1 MDEIM
6 ESKPPP
12 VCSLSSAPNIESPLS
27 LDCLE
32 ASLVGKDKGE
42 AKVAADGHS
51 LNPAFETMKM
61 QTSDVCHKNFVI
73 FDYCKGQ
80 NTVIL
85 HPSWLQSLP
94 HQSLVEPGPLWEV
107 NRFLDSYEDFNSK
120 CGKAMFGF
128 HSHEAL
134 TPVLRPV
141 LEVQPKSCNMQNCG
155 LIDVPT
161 YEALN
166 LKKQALEINTHVDEG
181 ESLSSDFHEN
191 TEEINAL
198 LSSDDELSTGYS
210 PSDGASYS
218 ETMKSSC
225 ADIASRKRQREEF
238 AVEEVDDADSASG
251 KLVQD
256 HSPLVI
262 RGSES
267 SNSLQVLSNSNPKAI
282 RSDVGRSYP
291 PSKNIISY
299 VSEQAS
305 ANHRQHAASQS
316 PGMFGELGLGDCS
329 KRIKM
334 KSNVQQLRNVIPG
347 GKFLDTAGL
356 LGRTIHYV
364 KCLQNKQRGLDA
376 ARKSAKAMHQIG

>member
-12 VCSLSSAPNIESPLS
+12 VCSLSSAPNIESLLS
-27 LDCLE
+27 VDCLE
-32 ASLVGKDKGE
+32 ATHIGKDKGE
-42 AKVAADGHS
+42 AKAAADGHS
-51 LNPAFETMKM
+51 LNPAFGTTKM
-61 QTSDVCHKNFVI
+61 QTSNVCHKNFVI

-94 HQSLVEPGPLWEV
+94 HQSLVEPGPMWEV
-107 NRFLDSYEDFNSK
+107 NRFLDSYEDFSSK
-120 CGKAMFGF
+120 FGEVMIGF

-134 TPVLRPV
+134 TPALGPV
-141 LEVQPKSCNMQNCG
+141 LKVQPKSRNMQNCG
-155 LIDVPT
+155 LIDVASCET
-161 YEALN
+161 LN
-166 LKKQALEINTHVDEG
+166 LKKQALETKTYVDEG

-198 LSSDDELSTGYS
+198 LSSDDELSTGHS
-210 PSDGASYS
+210 PSDGASYG
-218 ETMKSSC
+218 ETMKGSC

-238 AVEEVDDADSASG
+238 AVEEVDADSASG

-256 HSPLVI
+256 HTPLVM
-262 RGSES
+262 RGPES
-267 SNSLQVLSNSNPKAI
+267 SNSLLVTTKSIPKAI
-282 RSDVGRSYP
+282 RSDVGHSDP

-305 ANHRQHAASQS
+305 ANQHQHAASQS

-329 KRIKM
+329 KRIKI

-347 GKFLDTAGL
+347 GNFLDTAGL